1 MSILFTQ
8 LFFHIVH
15 LYILECTSQIGA
27 EISSLRPSLPRHQ
40 IPTRRHELQHEN
52 IRISPGETTCAS
64 CTTGKIWCH
73 RMSVAMLKKHLA
85 PSHLPCRTWRADPT
99 VAATL
104 PATSPAKIPGAGPW
118 GQTVVCLP
126 VCIWVGDADNSC
138 SRDVVVCI
146 HYLPRMSS
154 RQWHE

>member
-1 MSILFTQ
+1 MWGVPAMWGVPSYLLFYIKYRIHVHSIYPVIFP
-8 LFFHIVH
+8 
-15 LYILECTSQIGA
+15 YCTSLYFRMYF
-27 EISSLRPSLPRHQ
+27 SD
-40 IPTRRHELQHEN
+40 QHEN